1 MADYSV
7 EVIEEP
13 DLDSPAFA
21 LFRAKTGRQF
31 VVGEG
36 VLLVRKNGEPFFFFC
51 VQEHSNVKPL
61 FNEKVIHISS
71 AVSVSPCDDADAE
84 FISGLLESIQSL
96 QNGQRYSIVFTT
108 DRKGWLKQAKR
119 YGYSYIGTHSITGQ
133 YCYERR

>member
-1 MADYSV
+1 MVDYSV

-21 LFRAKTGRQF
+21 LFRAKTGRTF

-36 VLLVRKNGEPFFFFC
+36 VLLVRKNGLPFFYFC
-51 VQEHSNVKPL
+51 VQEHSAVKPI

-71 AVSVSPCDDADAE
+71 AVGVSPCDDADAE

-119 YGYSYIGTHSITGQ
+119 YGYSYIGIHSVSGQ

>member
-21 LFRAKTGRQF
+21 LFRAKTGRVF
-31 VVGEG
+31 TVGEG
-36 VLLVRKNGEPFFFFC
+36 VILVRKDGEPFFYFC
-51 VQEHSNVKPL
+51 VTEHSTVKPI
-61 FNEKVIHISS
+61 FNDKAIFIPA
-71 AVSVSPCDDADAE
+71 AVGVSYCDENDAA

-119 YGYSYIGTHSITGQ
+119 YGYSYIGKHSVSGQ